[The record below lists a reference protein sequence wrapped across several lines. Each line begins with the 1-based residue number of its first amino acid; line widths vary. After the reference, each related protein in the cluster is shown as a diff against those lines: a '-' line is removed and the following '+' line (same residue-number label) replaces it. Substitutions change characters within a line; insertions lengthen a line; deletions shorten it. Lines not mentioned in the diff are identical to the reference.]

1 MKIICF
7 VIIMSLALAGIGNSS
22 AFALTNEQLL
32 EKMNELENQ
41 LAAVRSELTEL
52 REERTR
58 VVAVKP
64 GKTVDEKIPV
74 PKFTALPEIEL
85 YGFIKTDFSYDTSR
99 TNNPDAPGY
108 VMSEDGVGDDNQF
121 AATAQNSRFGINM
134 TGPEIW
140 NGQVKGKV
148 EIDFLDATSDNSF
161 RPRIRHLYLDVVFPG
176 WSLLFGQTWDV
187 VGPLGPATLNTN
199 GWLWR
204 AGNIGFRRTQARLTN
219 ILDLSCGDCITT
231 RISANRNI
239 GAGNDT
245 LNTGEDSGWP
255 LMEARV
261 SYATRRLFDRK
272 TEIGIGGLYGE
283 EEFDR
288 TPAASDDHW
297 SAKQW
302 GFVADAVIPVYDSIT
317 LKGEGF
323 YGRDLNAFLAGIGLG
338 ANTTKETGILAY
350 GGWGQVSYKM
360 NDYIVL
366 NSGYG
371 IDNADKD
378 DINSGQRTRNQ
389 IVFANVIYSPIEH
402 LKFGIEYSHWYTEYL
417 NANNG
422 ENNRIQSAVIWDF

>member
-161 RPRIRHLYLDVVFPG
+161 RPRIRHLYLDV
-176 WSLLFGQTWDV
+176 
-187 VGPLGPATLNTN
+187 A
-199 GWLWR
+199 
-204 AGNIGFRRTQARLTN
+204 AGT
-219 ILDLSCGDCITT
+219 
-231 RISANRNI
+231 
-239 GAGNDT
+239 
-245 LNTGEDSGWP
+245 
-255 LMEARV
+255 
-261 SYATRRLFDRK
+261 
-272 TEIGIGGLYGE
+272 
-283 EEFDR
+283 
-288 TPAASDDHW
+288 
-297 SAKQW
+297 
-302 GFVADAVIPVYDSIT
+302 
-317 LKGEGF
+317 
-323 YGRDLNAFLAGIGLG
+323 
-338 ANTTKETGILAY
+338 
-350 GGWGQVSYKM
+350 
-360 NDYIVL
+360 
-366 NSGYG
+366 
-371 IDNADKD
+371 
-378 DINSGQRTRNQ
+378 
-389 IVFANVIYSPIEH
+389 
-402 LKFGIEYSHWYTEYL
+402 
-417 NANNG
+417 
-422 ENNRIQSAVIWDF
+422 